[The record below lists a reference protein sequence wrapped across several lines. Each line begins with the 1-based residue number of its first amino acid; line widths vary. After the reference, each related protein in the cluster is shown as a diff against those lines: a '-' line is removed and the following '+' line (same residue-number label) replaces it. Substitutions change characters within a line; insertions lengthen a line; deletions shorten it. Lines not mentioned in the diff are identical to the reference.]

1 MDDLELDEA
10 EVKAKVAALFISD
23 DATRRG
29 IICGLVGHSRIVDD
43 SGDGADYQVTCARC
57 GWRVNWKNG
66 FDAHGAVFRR
76 HIEVDDCAPCATCA
90 TNRKTLTWRDTWEVQ
105 LGQTDGR
112 I

>member
-1 MDDLELDEA
+1 MDTDNEA

-29 IICGLVGHSRIVDD
+29 IICGLVGHSLIVDD
-43 SGDGADYQVTCARC
+43 AGDGPTWSVTCARC
-57 GWRVNWKNG
+57 
-66 FDAHGAVFRR
+66 AA
-76 HIEVDDCAPCATCA
+76 
-90 TNRKTLTWRDTWEVQ
+90 NRKNLTWQDTWEVQ